1 MPDSVIGLGDAER
14 AAYELLV
21 DRPAATLEELA
32 TMWTRAEPLA
42 GVLAALEERAVIC
55 STAGP
60 PPRYGPVAPDVA
72 FASALTD
79 FEERLDRARRH
90 IGILDAAFQAKP
102 AEHNAATVVEV
113 VTGNR
118 AIRQRLRQLQR
129 GARTQVGCL
138 AKPPYFDNDGTTDAA
153 LELLGRAVACRTVY
167 ARSAIEHP
175 GALATV
181 ERLSRAGQE
190 SRVLP
195 DLPLTVYLVDD
206 RHAVLPLRRG
216 PADFEPGTAGAAGT
230 AGAEAAVVVH
240 PSALLDAL
248 VKLFEGM
255 WQRAL
260 PLHPPVEEQR
270 TGVDQQRLI
279 TLLLSGLTDEAIAR
293 QLGLSHRTVQRRVAT
308 FMADVGAHTRFQAGV
323 KAALQQHRR

>member
-1 MPDSVIGLGDAER
+1 MSDGATGPGVIGLGDAER

-21 DRPAATLEELA
+21 NRPAATLEELGA
-32 TMWTRAEPLA
+32 MWTRPEPLPD
-42 GVLAALEERAVIC
+42 VLAALEERAVIC
-55 STAGP
+55 TTAGP

-72 FASALTD
+72 FASALTE
-79 FEERLDRARRH
+79 FEERLERARRH
-90 IGILDAAFQAKP
+90 IGILDAAFQANP

-113 VTGNR
+113 VTGHR

-153 LELLGRAVACRTVY
+153 LELLDRGVACRTVY

-195 DLPLTVYLVDD
+195 DLPLNVYLVDD

-216 PADFEPGTAGAAGT
+216 PANSET
-230 AGAEAAVVVH
+230 GAEAAVVVH

-255 WQRAL
+255 WLRAL
-260 PLHPPVEEQR
+260 PLHPPIEEQR

-308 FMADVGAHTRFQAGV
+308 FMAEVGAHTRFQAGV
-323 KAALQQHRR
+323 KAALQQRRR